1 MEILH
6 NKIYKELENGKIK
19 EYLMEAK
26 TLAKKVKK
34 GEEWIRRDDLFPD
47 YVDFSFVYP
56 NGKHGDIDMYIAS
69 NYGTVVQLDALTYKA
84 SLPTV
89 FYEEISFL
97 EGFYFAYKTIDL
109 EWDYRT
115 YDFNDPLEWHR
126 QGFSTVFYNF
136 GGIKKYNNYLRLR
149 EIIRAMQFY
158 PECIKSQEYKY
169 AYKISGNF
177 HDQAR
182 KKSADTYKL
191 LIKSNKTTRKWIS
204 EQQLFALT
212 MDYFPD
218 AIYQYR
224 AEWLGKQSLDVFIP
238 ERNIGIEYQGKQH
251 YEPVDFFGGL
261 ESFKHVQQ
269 LDLRKKEICKEQ
281 EIQLIYW
288 KYDIPINKI
297 NFERMVLSA
306 EEDSNRV

>member
-1 MEILH
+1 
-6 NKIYKELENGKIK
+6 
-19 EYLMEAK
+19 
-26 TLAKKVKK
+26 
-34 GEEWIRRDDLFPD
+34 
-47 YVDFSFVYP
+47 
-56 NGKHGDIDMYIAS
+56 
-69 NYGTVVQLDALTYKA
+69 
-84 SLPTV
+84 
-89 FYEEISFL
+89 
-97 EGFYFAYKTIDL
+97 
-109 EWDYRT
+109 
-115 YDFNDPLEWHR
+115 
-126 QGFSTVFYNF
+126 
-136 GGIKKYNNYLRLR
+136 
-149 EIIRAMQFY
+149 
-158 PECIKSQEYKY
+158 
-169 AYKISGNF
+169 
-177 HDQAR
+177 
-182 KKSADTYKL
+182 
-191 LIKSNKTTRKWIS
+191 LIKSNKTTGKWIS